1 MLKVKKLSFIR
12 EVQILL
18 VKAERKLEHAQRAYN
33 VGDYDSALGDS
44 YRCVELCIRALLL
57 SHGIIKIP
65 KNSWWNIAVIFKRV
79 SVKRRF
85 STRTSQG
92 DRFTCITKSKS
103 RLFAPLR

>member
-12 EVQILL
+12 EAQILL
-18 VKAERKLEHAQRAYN
+18 VKAERKLKHAQRAYN

-44 YRCVELCIRALLL
+44 YRCVELCMRVLLL

-65 KNSWWNIAVIFKRV
+65 KTHSGILQL
-79 SVKRRF
+79 F
-85 STRTSQG
+85 SKELVLKGGFHTRISQG

-103 RLFAPLR
+103 RLFALLH